1 MNHNAAL
8 VLAADARYFPFACVA
23 AKQAITRASKP
34 LPVVLIHDG
43 VPEDRLA
50 AARAYLP
57 ELVIADAAPLLE
69 GRDFKTGMW
78 PSRAAYIRLFID
90 QIPAI
95 DPYDRVLYTDCD
107 VSFVT
112 DPWKLLS
119 ASLAQAPVMAAYDWR
134 HLPDISF
141 RSRLSLPPGTPYFN
155 SGVTL
160 FDLAAIRAQGQLEA
174 ARNFATNHRDLCIDH
189 DQDALNVA
197 FQGKWQVLDW
207 RWNAV
212 SLYGDLMKKRP
223 FIRHF
228 TGKKPWF
235 PDKRGVEPEFI
246 DIWRAAIQASP
257 WPDLFKPLQSPRNRL
272 KYDAYPYA
280 QALERYGKRMLFS
293 RTDTV
298 RGMRARLLGRFARV
312 LENIERAAANGRL
325 AEQYPERTLLE

>member
-1 MNHNAAL
+1 MTHNAAL
-8 VLAADARYFPFACVA
+8 VLAADSGYFPFACIA
-23 AKQAITRASKP
+23 AKQAIARASKP

-43 VPEDRLA
+43 VPEDTLA
-50 AARAYLP
+50 AARKYLP
-57 ELVIADAAPLLE
+57 ELVLADAAPLLE
-69 GRDFKTGMW
+69 GRNFNTGMW
-78 PSRAAYIRLFID
+78 PSRATYIRLFID

-95 DPYDRVLYTDCD
+95 DAYDRVLYIDSD
-107 VSFVT
+107 VSVVA
-112 DPWKLLS
+112 DPWTLLNTD
-119 ASLAQAPVMAAYDWR
+119 LAQAPVMAAFDWR
-134 HLPDISF
+134 HLPDTSF
-141 RSRLSLPPGTPYFN
+141 RSRLSLPAGTPYFN
-155 SGVTL
+155 AGVML

-246 DIWRAAIQASP
+246 DIWRTAIQASP
-257 WPDLFKPLQSPRNRL
+257 WPDLFQPLHSPRNRL
-272 KYDAYPYA
+272 KYHIYPYA
-280 QALERYGKRMLFS
+280 QSLERYGKRMLFS

-298 RGMRARLLGRFARV
+298 RGTRARLHGRFARV
-312 LENIERAAANGRL
+312 LENIERAAANGRH
-325 AEQYPERTLLE
+325 AERYPERTLLE

>member
-8 VLAADARYFPFACVA
+8 VLAADSGYFPFACIA
-23 AKQAITRASKP
+23 AKQAIARASKP

-43 VPEDRLA
+43 VPEDTLA

-57 ELVIADAAPLLE
+57 EMVLADAAPLLE
-69 GRDFKTGMW
+69 DTNFNTGMW
-78 PSRAAYIRLFID
+78 PSRATYIRLFID

-95 DPYDRVLYTDCD
+95 DAYDRVLYTDCD
-107 VSFVT
+107 VSVVT
-112 DPWKLLS
+112 DPWALLS
-119 ASLAQAPVMAAYDWR
+119 ANLAQAPIMAAYDWR

-141 RSRLSLPPGTPYFN
+141 RSRLSLSPGTAYFN

-160 FDLAAIRAQGQLEA
+160 FDLGAIRAQGQLQA
-174 ARNFATNHRDLCIDH
+174 ARDFATNHRDLCIDH

-212 SLYGDLMKKRP
+212 SLNGDLMKKRP

-246 DIWRAAIQASP
+246 DLWRAAIQASP
-257 WPDLFKPLQSPRNRL
+257 WPDLFQPLQSPRNRL
-272 KYDAYPYA
+272 KYHLYPYA

-298 RGMRARLLGRFARV
+298 RGMRARLLGRFAQV
-312 LENIERAAANGRL
+312 LENIERAAAEGRL
-325 AEQYPERTLLE
+325 AERYPERALLQ